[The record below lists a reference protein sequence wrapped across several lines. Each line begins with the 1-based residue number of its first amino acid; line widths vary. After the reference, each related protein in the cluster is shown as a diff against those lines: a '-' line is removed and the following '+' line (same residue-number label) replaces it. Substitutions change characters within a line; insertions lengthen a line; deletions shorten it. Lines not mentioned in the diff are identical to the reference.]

1 MDLRKVMLV
10 VIIVLTI
17 ILGVCLVSV
26 DYTDLSWSA
35 NSSNYIMIISA
46 ILLIPSGI
54 STYIKMGKPEN
65 SEK

>member
-26 DYTDLSWSA
+26 DYDLSWSA